1 MKKYTKIIDDNVVIK
16 MRNEIVLKEKRVVI
30 DNITGESK
38 EVTMTIF
45 NPNEEQLL
53 ADGWEEYIVLAY
65 EPTES
70 EKLEQ
75 AKELALKRLKIF
87 DESEEVNDCIITYQ
101 GLELHYWANKSER
114 DALKGA
120 VRDCISVG
128 RETYRL
134 DLREMGISL
143 SLSCDTLLQMLA
155 ALEVYAI
162 DCYNKTTDH
171 EYEIKSLNTIEE
183 VESYNYRVGYPE
195 KLTFEL

>member
-1 MKKYTKIIDDNVVIK
+1 MKRYIKEINGKSVI
-16 MRNEIVLKEKRVVI
+16 MTRNEIVLQGEKIVKDKNGI
-30 DNITGESK
+30 EKIINTQ
-38 EVTMTIF
+38 IF
-45 NPNEEQLL
+45 NPNEEQLFE
-53 ADGWEEYIVLAY
+53 DGWVEYITVVY

-75 AKELALKRLKIF
+75 AKKRTLRQLKDF
-87 DESEEVNDCIITYQ
+87 DESEEVNDCIIIYQ
-101 GLELHYWANKSER
+101 GHELHYWANKSER

-120 VRDCISVG
+120 VRDCMSVG

-143 SLSCDTLLQMLA
+143 SLSCDVLLQMLA
-155 ALEVYAI
+155 ALEIYAI

-171 EYEIKSLNTIEE
+171 EYAIKSLSTIEE

-195 KLTFEL
+195 KLTFELQ